1 MGPARVDIGC
11 FKHCGIGVNVHGTG
25 SNLHTLVMIRHG
37 ESTWNVEKRFTGWCN
52 VPLTSHGEA
61 DARDAGELM
70 KLRGLHFDVAY
81 TSGLERAWRTLA
93 IALSASGESTT
104 EVIKSWRLNER
115 HYGALQGHL
124 KDCPI
129 LSKNFGNNKVL
140 SYRRSWHSPPPKMDD
155 PVTMEKLDPDSVKL
169 ARMHMDERCFIRG
182 DDGNEYVREGYP
194 KTESLMD
201 CEDRVV
207 SYWKDEIKPRIA
219 RGERVLIVAHANTIR
234 GLIKAIDN
242 IDDDVIHH
250 LKIPNGVPIVYT
262 LDNNLN
268 PVVQTGKDDF
278 LGFQANY
285 LISPHNHKRMMAYET
300 CTRKKLS
307 SLFTYLDK
315 NNDGVISSVDLMEGL
330 MRLQNYKVS
339 QAQMEGEG
347 TEVEEICEYEVE
359 ELLREIPEGE
369 LTLSDFLKTADNI
382 EPGLTRLRLLQ

>member
-1 MGPARVDIGC
+1 MARVDNLSC
-11 FKHCGIGVNVHGTG
+11 LNHGG
-25 SNLHTLVMIRHG
+25 WGANLHGKSSNLHTLVMIRHG

-52 VPLTSHGEA
+52 VPLTEHGEA

-70 KLRGLHFDVAY
+70 KLRGLKFDVAF

-93 IALSASGESTT
+93 IALSSSGGSTT

-124 KDCPI
+124 KDCPT
-129 LSKNFGNNKVL
+129 LSNNFGSDKVL
-140 SYRRSWHSPPPKMDD
+140 SYRRSWRMPPPKMDD
-155 PVTMEKLDPDSVKL
+155 PVTLEKLDADSVNL
-169 ARMHMDERCFIRG
+169 ARMHLDERYFLR
-182 DDGNEYVREGYP
+182 DDSGNEYVRDGYP
-194 KTESLMD
+194 RTESLMD

-207 SYWKDEIKPRIA
+207 SYWEDEIKPRIA

-234 GLIKAIDN
+234 GLIKTIDN

-262 LDNNLN
+262 LDNHLN

-307 SLFTYLDK
+307 SLFTFLDK
-315 NNDGVISSVDLMEGL
+315 NNDGTISSVDLMEGL

-339 QAQMEGEG
+339 QAQIEGG
-347 TEVEEICEYEVE
+347 GSVEEICEYEVE

-369 LTLSDFLKTADNI
+369 LTLKDFLRTADNI
-382 EPGLTRLRLLQ
+382 EPGLTRLRLLV

>member
-1 MGPARVDIGC
+1 MRHRRGNVSC
-11 FKHCGIGVNVHGTG
+11 FNSLRSRYLDSRSSG
-25 SNLHTLVMIRHG
+25 LHTLVMIRHG
-37 ESTWNVEKRFTGWCN
+37 ESTWTVEKRFTGWCN
-52 VPLTSHGEA
+52 VPLTKHGET
-61 DARDAGELM
+61 DATDAGELM
-70 KLRGLHFDVAY
+70 KLRGLEFDVAF
-81 TSGLERAWRTLA
+81 TSGLERAWRSLA
-93 IALSASGESTT
+93 LALSSSGQSTT

-124 KDCPI
+124 KDCPT
-129 LSKNFGNNKVL
+129 LSKNFGREKVL
-140 SYRRSWHSPPPKMDD
+140 SYRRSWRLPPPKMDD
-155 PVTMEKLDPDSVKL
+155 ASIAEKLDPESVQL
-169 ARMHMDERCFIRG
+169 SRMLLDERYFMRDESG
-182 DDGNEYVREGYP
+182 REYVRDGYP

-207 SYWKDEIKPRIA
+207 SYWDNEIKPRIA

-234 GLIKAIDN
+234 GLIKTIDN

-262 LDNNLN
+262 LDNHLN

-307 SLFTYLDK
+307 SLFTFLDK
-315 NNDGVISSVDLMEGL
+315 NNDGTISSVDLMEGL
-330 MRLQNYKVS
+330 MRLQNYKIS
-339 QAQMEGEG
+339 QGELEGG
-347 TEVEEICEYEVE
+347 NALSEEICEYEIE

-369 LTLSDFLKTADNI
+369 LTLQDFLKTADNI